1 MFDNGLPL
9 FVTKSRKI
17 GLTVEFLPSGTTDSL
32 HSYLTKV
39 VRFYKRT
46 GLLVKM
52 CLMDMEF
59 EVLESKSENALVN
72 CVQLLGSMLN
82 GASGEYSPREIARDR
97 HGPQSQLQEH
107 CRAIWGSY
115 IEASV
120 DPDKTINLDARTAPC
135 IYLEPT
141 GDVQGSIKCF
151 KNLET
156 KNVLRR
162 CTFKILP
169 MPDKVIK
176 RIIKLE
182 NEPSELI
189 PNKDCNS

>member
-72 CVQLLGSMLN
+72 CVQLLGSMLVTLN
-82 GASGEYSPREIARDR
+82 DLLGLYKREREQDLMSASYHLGTACLMQWLYSLSTISYLGEWCLWRVLTQRD
-97 HGPQSQLQEH
+97 S
-107 CRAIWGSY
+107 
-115 IEASV
+115 
-120 DPDKTINLDARTAPC
+120 
-135 IYLEPT
+135 
-141 GDVQGSIKCF
+141 
-151 KNLET
+151 
-156 KNVLRR
+156 
-162 CTFKILP
+162 
-169 MPDKVIK
+169 
-176 RIIKLE
+176 
-182 NEPSELI
+182 
-189 PNKDCNS
+189 

>member
-72 CVQLLGSMLN
+72 CVQLLGSMLVTLN
-82 GASGEYSPREIARDR
+82 NPLGLYKRERARCDVSELPF
-97 HGPQSQLQEH
+97 GH
-107 CRAIWGSY
+107 C
-115 IEASV
+115 
-120 DPDKTINLDARTAPC
+120 
-135 IYLEPT
+135 
-141 GDVQGSIKCF
+141 
-151 KNLET
+151 
-156 KNVLRR
+156 
-162 CTFKILP
+162 
-169 MPDKVIK
+169 MPDAMVIQLIYNFLSG
-176 RIIKLE
+176 RMVPLE
-182 NEPSELI
+182 STHPER
-189 PNKDCNS
+189 